1 MPELPEVERAAGV
14 LRAAVVGRR
23 IVALRVLHPAQ
34 RKRLRRG
41 DLKAVAGRRVTAVE
55 RRGKHQLLHLDDGAT
70 LHVHF
75 RMTGDWVVV
84 AAGDALPRLARA
96 VLDLDDGRHVALVD
110 PRALA
115 TIEVHRPDAPPALDI
130 GPDAAD
136 ASLTAGQLHEA
147 LAPRRIP
154 VKQALLDQRVLAGIG
169 NIYAAESLW
178 RAKIDPR
185 RPANAITRAD
195 AGRLLRALRFVLR
208 RASGTRYYA
217 RAGDDAP
224 DRFDVYGKAGEPCPR
239 CGTAIARIVQGGRS
253 TYFCPHCQA
262 PSPS

>member
-1 MPELPEVERAAGV
+1 MPELPEVERAAEV

-23 IVALRVLHPAQ
+23 ITALRVLHPAQ

-41 DLKAVAGRRVTAVE
+41 DLKSLAGRRVLRVE

-75 RMTGDWVVV
+75 RMTGDWKVV
-84 AAGDALPRLARA
+84 AAGAPLPRHTRA
-96 VLDLDDGRHVALVD
+96 VLDLGDGGHVALVD
-110 PRALA
+110 MRALA
-115 TIEVHRPDAPPALDI
+115 TIDVHPPHAPPTLDI

-136 ASLTAGQLHEA
+136 PALTAARLHEA

-154 VKQALLDQRVLAGIG
+154 VKQALLDQRVLAGVG

-178 RAKIDPR
+178 RARIDPR
-185 RPANAITRAD
+185 RPAKAITRAES
-195 AGRLLRALRFVLR
+195 ARLLRALRFVLR
-208 RASGTRYYA
+208 RASGTRYHP
-217 RAGDDAP
+217 RKGDDAP

-239 CGTAIARIVQGGRS
+239 CGTRIARIVQGGRS
-253 TYFCPHCQA
+253 TYFCPACQTT
-262 PSPS
+262 